1 MAEGRDAVFEN
12 NGGGQPQ
19 GNQAHEEEQTQSHR
33 TAKILDKSEAVLMK
47 MAQTLEIMNKSLQ
60 KRQAEEPVGENLDP
74 KCKRAK
80 PDEAQA
86 GPSREKSPALP
97 GSQSDSETDL
107 LSSEDEEEIQPLD
120 IDDILDN
127 EDDGG
132 SEDDLA
138 NELDSFFEEQS
149 ETGEKLNSEKIAKAA
164 NRSLSC
170 PVEEDKIK
178 EIRKKY
184 KRPENVEFMQT
195 PQVDHFV
202 WRQLSR
208 DVRNVDVQ
216 QQKATGQMVQCLIP
230 ILKAVDHIND
240 NKTLDKGVLKPL
252 IVDAFKM
259 MAHSVASNSKTRRE
273 RIRNAVLPKFRN
285 MIQKSKPS
293 ATLLLGDKI
302 KEEVKALNE
311 KSTAVTQS
319 AGSSKQ
325 ACLQKRGGA
334 AQYNRQRGIP
344 YKNSSGKPRKWQQD
358 HHKKQQGGKT
368 FRK

>member
-195 PQVDHFV
+195 PQVDHFI

-216 QQKATGQMVQCLIP
+216 LQKATGQMVQGLIP

-319 AGSSKQ
+319 AGSKQ
-325 ACLQKRGGA
+325 AFLQKRGGA
-334 AQYNRQRGIP
+334 AQYNRQRSIP